1 MAFHYVG
8 GDRDQL
14 FLLPISMR
22 EWLDEGHLAWF
33 VLDVVEAIDT
43 SKFHALHRND
53 GPGRP
58 AYDPE
63 MMLALLFYAYMSGVR
78 SSRRIE
84 SLCRTDA
91 AFRVIAGG
99 LVPDHATVARFVVDH
114 ETAIEDCFVGVL
126 RLCAKAGLVSVGTIA
141 IDGTKM
147 AADASLKANRCRG
160 GIEKELEGL
169 RAKARLVVAE
179 ARATDAAEDAQAELF
194 ASDRLP
200 GDLSTT
206 GGRRARLE
214 AALELIEAEEAA
226 QRAEAAQQAV
236 RAGEAATEG
245 RKLRGRKPTDAH
257 QALERAEADALAVQS
272 QVDKAVA
279 ERAVKRARDEERA
292 VTEGRK
298 LRGRAPQGG
307 RRPREQRW
315 IDQADIRVAEAR
327 AAAAVATDRPKMA
340 VNVTDPD
347 SRIMKSA
354 KGWVQ
359 GYNGQAS
366 VNENQLVIAC
376 MLSQDAN
383 DVGLYQSMVTA
394 TEKALSAVGTADPI
408 AQVLADAGY
417 WSEAN
422 ATAAGP
428 DRLIATTKDWKQ
440 RKAARALGVTSG
452 PPPDAAT
459 PLEAMEHKLR
469 TPEGTQAY
477 ARRCHTVEPV
487 FGDSKQNRGFT
498 HFRRRGLSAAKSEWS
513 FINTVHNLAK
523 LFHSHQALAAP
534 A

>member
-8 GDRDQL
+8 GGRDQL

-22 EWLDEGHLAWF
+22 DWLDEGHLAWF

-43 SKFHALHRND
+43 SKFHALHPND

-58 AYDPE
+58 AYDPD

-91 AFRVIAGG
+91 AFRVIAGDV
-99 LVPDHATVARFVVDH
+99 VPDHATVARFVVDH
-114 ETAIEDCFVGVL
+114 EKAIEDCFFEVL

-141 IDGTKM
+141 IDGTKV
-147 AADASLKANRCRG
+147 AADASLKANRSRG
-160 GIEKELEGL
+160 VIEKELEGL

-206 GGRRARLE
+206 RGRRARLE

-226 QRAEAAQQAV
+226 QRSEAAQAHQA
-236 RAGEAATEG
+236 AAEG
-245 RKLRGRKPTDAH
+245 RRLSGRKPADAH
-257 QALERAEADALAVQS
+257 RALERAEADAMAVKNH
-272 QVDKAVA
+272 VERAVA
-279 ERAVKRARDEERA
+279 ERAAKRAQDEEQA
-292 VTEGRK
+292 VAEGRK
-298 LRGRAPQGG
+298 LRGPAPQAGP
-307 RRPREQRW
+307 RPREQRW
-315 IDQADIRVAEAR
+315 IDRANARLGEAR
-327 AAAAVATDRPKMA
+327 AAAEAVGDRPKVTA
-340 VNVTDPD
+340 NVTDPD
-347 SRIMKSA
+347 SRIMKNA

-359 GYNGQAS
+359 GYNGQAA
-366 VNENQLVIAC
+366 VNENQIVIAC
-376 MLSQDAN
+376 TLSQDAN
-383 DVGLYQSMVTA
+383 DVRLYQPMVTD
-394 TEKALSAVGTADPI
+394 TQKALSAVDIADPI
-408 AQVLADAGY
+408 GQVLADAGY

-422 ATAAGP
+422 ATSEGP

-440 RKAARALGVTSG
+440 RKAAQAMGVTSG
-452 PPPDAAT
+452 PPPDQAT

-477 ARRCHTVEPV
+477 ARRSHTVEPV
-487 FGDSKQNRGFT
+487 FGDSKENRGFT
-498 HFRRRGLSAAKSEWS
+498 RFRRRGLTAARSEWS
-513 FINTVHNLAK
+513 LMNTVHNLRK
-523 LFHSHQALAAP
+523 LYNTPPAPPPPALA
-534 A
+534 